1 MVLGCQRFGTSLEP
15 SRSYGISCSG
25 EYDRRSFLPL
35 CPRLNGHYMK
45 INLCGRPWA
54 FAIAV
59 WGGALGS
66 LALLLRKRWARA
78 VLLISLIGIIV
89 QMTHSF
95 FFSNNFEVYGPD
107 KMIMPIMVIV
117 FGVLLVLF
125 ARMAINRNWFFIT
138 ENDQTHIQ
146 NNEFRNIN
154 I

>member
-1 MVLGCQRFGTSLEP
+1 MENNTRVKPPIWFWVVSVLALLWNLLGVMAYLAQMNMTDEVLEA
-15 SRSYGISCSG
+15 
-25 EYDRRSFLPL
+25 LPEAERAL
-35 CPRLNGHYMK
+35 YENQPM
-45 INLCGRPWA
+45 WATMA

-78 VLLISLIGIIV
+78 VLFISLIGIIV

-117 FGVLLVLF
+117 VGVLLVLF
-125 ARMAINRNWFFIT
+125 ARMAINRNWFS
-138 ENDQTHIQ
+138 
-146 NNEFRNIN
+146 
-154 I
+154 

>member
-1 MVLGCQRFGTSLEP
+1 MTNTTRVKPPIWFWVVSVLALLWNLLGVMAYLAQVNMTDEALAA
-15 SRSYGISCSG
+15 
-25 EYDRRSFLPL
+25 LPEAERAL
-35 CPRLNGHYMK
+35 YENQPM
-45 INLCGRPWA
+45 WATMA

-78 VLLISLIGIIV
+78 VLLISLIGIII

-125 ARMAINRNWFFIT
+125 ARMAINRNWFS
-138 ENDQTHIQ
+138 
-146 NNEFRNIN
+146 
-154 I
+154 